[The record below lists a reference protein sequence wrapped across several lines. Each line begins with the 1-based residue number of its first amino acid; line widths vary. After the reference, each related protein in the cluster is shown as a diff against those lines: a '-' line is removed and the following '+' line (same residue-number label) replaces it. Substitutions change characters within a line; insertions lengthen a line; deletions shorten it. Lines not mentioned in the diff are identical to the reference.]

1 MKRLRTAADVKND
14 LRSRG
19 VSLAA
24 HCRRLKIDE
33 QTARDLLA
41 GKAKGLRGKAHRAAV
56 LLGLKA
62 GVIEEAAR

>member
-1 MKRLRTAADVKND
+1 MKAPRTAADVKND
-14 LRSRG
+14 LQRRG

-56 LLGLKA
+56 LLGLKV
-62 GVIEEAAR
+62 GVVERAAR